1 MRTKIQDVY
10 GYKQRGEKF
19 AMVTAYD
26 YTSAQIVDR
35 AGLPLILVGDSL
47 GTVIQGHDTTI
58 PVTLDDI
65 IYHARMVVRGT
76 RRAMVVADLPFMT
89 YRDPAQGLETAARLF
104 RDGRVQAVKLEGGGR
119 MIPVVEAIV
128 EHGIPV
134 MGHLGYTPQSVHQ
147 FGKQIVRGKTAA
159 QARTILQEAHRL
171 EEAGAFALVL
181 ECVPAPLA
189 AIVTAQVGIPTIGIG
204 SGPDCDGQVQ
214 VWHDLLGLYHD
225 FVPRHAKQY
234 AKLGEAIEEA
244 LKQYAHEVR
253 EQVFPTDRHGSS
265 MPEDSLRTLIQE
277 VNPQRSA

>member
-26 YTSAQIVDR
+26 YTSAQFVDR

-47 GTVIQGHDTTI
+47 GTVVQGHDTTI
-58 PVTLDDI
+58 PVTIEDI
-65 IYHARMVVRGT
+65 IYHARMVVRGSQQ
-76 RRAMVVADLPFMT
+76 AMVVADMPFMT

-119 MIPVVEAIV
+119 MVPVVEAIV

-147 FGKQIVRGKTAA
+147 FGKQIVRGKTPA
-159 QARTILQEAHRL
+159 QARGLLQDAHRL

-181 ECVPAPLA
+181 ECVPGPLA
-189 AIVTAQVGIPTIGIG
+189 AIITAQVGIPTIGIG

-234 AKLGEAIEEA
+234 AQLGEAIETA
-244 LKQYAHEVR
+244 LKQYATEVR
-253 EQVFPTDRHGSS
+253 EQVFPTERHASS
-265 MPEDSLRTLIQE
+265 LPDDMLRMLIQE
-277 VNPQRSA
+277 VNPPRSA